1 MDEKGSVGP
10 SKIAV
15 KCAIFVPVWF
25 GFVRVEV
32 DGESV
37 QIEDNLSLKTTQFK
51 LPTNGDDKRVVVAA
65 NECFVFFLVGSYAL
79 YAFELRTEM
88 SFLGS
93 ADGPPPFGREWLPV
107 EVQLV
112 HSEFPPPSA
121 DCSSVALSH
130 QFDHWD
136 ALRGR
141 KGIDKFE
148 HFSAASSSK
157 SNRFLVCTAFSAFL
171 ATNFENCAVLER
183 ICDSRLEKNSKE
195 VKRFELPFRIGKI
208 SAGRDHL
215 IILDSL
221 NGEIWSLGTGTRGEL
236 GTGRVEADNWA
247 EGPRRISSF
256 SEADIRCVDIESGA
270 WHSLALTAEGD
281 VYGWGWNGHGQIRHP
296 STGFSIQPTPFPFDL
311 DDGRATMIRC
321 AGNNSFLLLSDGSE
335 LEFGEICTEK
345 PIDKQMAEKM
355 PENGAKNGTEKD
367 EKEGQSQEK
376 DGKEKRQSPSAKRQ
390 RHQRTLKVAVVGCS
404 HGQLETIYERMAQM
418 ESQQNAKFDLLICC
432 GDFQSIRNHGDLHHF
447 HAPFHHRKLGTF
459 YKYYSGEKVAPLLTL
474 FVGGNHESSGFM
486 AELPNGG
493 WVAPNIF
500 YMGYASVG
508 RDIPSD
514 NDLAIS
520 TEVSNSRCLSGLA
533 LTPPFPFGHFERPPF
548 RERGSVVSA
557 YHVRSV
563 DIFRLRHL
571 KDGPPLDIFFSHDWP
586 AGITDFGDWETLLRI
601 KPHFTED
608 VRNNRL
614 GNPATMDLLHQLKP
628 AHWFAAHLHVHFTAV
643 VPHSSASPT
652 ASVTRFLALD
662 KPNENP
668 RRRFIQFLHIPI
680 AEDAPLDLCYDPQ
693 WLAILRA
700 TDQLTEFT
708 DKSVF
713 MPSAVSPP
721 TTADIDSLLHSFGAD
736 LRIPSNFQHTAPPE
750 REPWNCKGR
759 PPSLYYRNPQTQQ
772 FCERLGIRDLN
783 LMFAQASADCLG
795 IPHFLCVTQPLE
807 SVQNPTETTKVVP
820 NPDEIDLGVD
830 EFDGEDFMVDIP
842 SKEEAK

>member
-1 MDEKGSVGP
+1 MDDKDSVGP

-15 KCAIFVPVWF
+15 NCAICVPVWF
-25 GFVRVEV
+25 GFVRVEA
-32 DGESV
+32 DGESI

-65 NECFVFFLVGSYAL
+65 NECFVFFLVDSYAL
-79 YAFELRTEM
+79 YSFELRTEM

-93 ADGPPPFGREWLPV
+93 ADGSPPFGREWLPV

-112 HSEFPPPSA
+112 HSEFPPPSV

-148 HFSAASSSK
+148 HFSAASSTK
-157 SNRFLVCTAFSAFL
+157 SNRFLVCTAFGAFL

-183 ICDSRLEKNSKE
+183 ICDSRLEKNPKE

-221 NGEIWSLGTGTRGEL
+221 NGGIWSFGTGTRGEL

-281 VYGWGWNGHGQIRHP
+281 VYGWGWNGHGQIGHP
-296 STGFSIQPTPFPFDL
+296 STEFSIQPTPFPFDL
-311 DDGRATMIRC
+311 GDGRATMIRC
-321 AGNNSFLLLSDGSE
+321 ASNNSFLLLSDGSE

-345 PIDKQMAEKM
+345 PMDEQMAEKL
-355 PENGAKNGTEKD
+355 PENGSKKD
-367 EKEGQSQEK
+367 EKKGQSQEK

-404 HGQLETIYERMAQM
+404 HGQLEAIYERMVQM

-500 YMGYASVG
+500 YMGYASV
-508 RDIPSD
+508 
-514 NDLAIS
+514 
-520 TEVSNSRCLSGLA
+520 SNSRCLSRLA
-533 LTPPFPFGHFERPPF
+533 LSPPFPFGHFERPPF

-700 TDQLTEFT
+700 TDELTQFT

-721 TTADIDSLLHSFGAD
+721 TTDDIDSLLHSFGAD
-736 LRIPSNFQHTAPPE
+736 LRIPSNFLHTAPPE

-807 SVQNPTETTKVVP
+807 SVQNPAETTKAVP
-820 NPDEIDLGVD
+820 NPDEIDLGED